1 MPHAGPGSCK
11 SAQSISWPDGVKDCL
26 NHALTLLYLVLIVF
40 VVFVNRCLGFL
51 SSLGCSHICFAIKQP
66 SDRLERLSFAPV
78 K

>member
-1 MPHAGPGSCK
+1 
-11 SAQSISWPDGVKDCL
+11 
-26 NHALTLLYLVLIVF
+26 LLYLVLIVF